1 MDDDGFSLA
10 EVLMSTAIMAITTA
24 ITITGF
30 YGMYQTTDRA
40 EAAAD
45 AQNDLQTAFNRL
57 DREVR
62 YASRVGDPYVYKGA
76 WAVDFVFSDASGV
89 YQCVQLSLPQS
100 GGTMLRRQ
108 WPQSPPA
115 TSLLTASTPA
125 TAVAN
130 DLTNGRNRDAAGAA
144 VNPFQLIAAGSDDSQ
159 MDRLDL
165 RIVSTSGVGPGKS
178 STRLYDVQ
186 FTAQNTVKRATDAL
200 SCGKS

>member
-1 MDDDGFSLA
+1 MNDDGFSLS
-10 EVLMSTAIMAITTA
+10 EVLISTTIMAITTA
-24 ITITGF
+24 ITVTGF

-40 EAAAD
+40 QATAE

-62 YASRVGDPYVYKGA
+62 YAARVSDPYVYKSL
-76 WAVDFVFSDASGV
+76 WAIDYVFPDQSGV

-115 TSLLTASTPA
+115 TSLLTASTPSS
-125 TAVAN
+125 TVAS
-130 DLTNGRNRDAAGAA
+130 DLANGRQPDGAGNA
-144 VNPFQLIAAGSDDSQ
+144 VNPFKLIAAGSDDSQ
-159 MDRLDL
+159 MDRLNL
-165 RIVSTSGVGPGKS
+165 RVVSTIGATGKG